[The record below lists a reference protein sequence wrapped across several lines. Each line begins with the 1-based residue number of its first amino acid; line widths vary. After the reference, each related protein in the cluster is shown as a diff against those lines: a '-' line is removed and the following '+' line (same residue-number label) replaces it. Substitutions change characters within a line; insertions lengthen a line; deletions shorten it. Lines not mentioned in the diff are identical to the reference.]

1 MRRLAVTFQ
10 GGGPGQ
16 NRPVQLRRPRIREGT
31 QEAVVTPLEL
41 FFDLVFVF
49 ALTQVTAY
57 MAEVLTW
64 HGVLRG
70 VLIVTLL
77 WWSWT
82 GYAWI
87 ANVVSA
93 DQPQI
98 KLVMLISMAAM
109 FLMALCIPEAFDDA
123 PGGLSGPIV
132 LALCYLLFR
141 LMHLVLFW
149 ILSQNDRGLRRQVL
163 RFAPSVL
170 GGTALLLVAAGFDG
184 WTQTVLWMT
193 ALAVDYVGTALGGA
207 SGWRLPAPR
216 HFAERHGLIVIVALG
231 ESIVAIGV
239 GVAQRPISAPIVL
252 ASILGLLLASAMWW
266 AYFDVS
272 ALQGEHALSSEPI
285 ETRPRLGR
293 NAFSFAHLPLM
304 LGTVLTALGV
314 KKVLEYVSDTGHHTL
329 ADPLTGV
336 ALGAL
341 LGGVVLYL
349 LGHVLFKRL
358 TVHQLSVVRL
368 VAAGAMLVAWPLA
381 DELPALA
388 QLGLV
393 AGVLTAALVVE
404 SVIWAEAR
412 HEIRAEL
419 SRS

>member
-1 MRRLAVTFQ
+1 
-10 GGGPGQ
+10 
-16 NRPVQLRRPRIREGT
+16 VQVRRPQIRQGT

-57 MAEVLTW
+57 LAAELSW

-70 VLIVTLL
+70 VLIVMLL

-87 ANVVSA
+87 ANVVSP
-93 DQPQI
+93 DHPQI

-132 LALCYLLFR
+132 LAICYLLFR

-149 ILSQNDRGLRRQVL
+149 ILSADDTALRQQVL

-170 GGTALLLVAAGFDG
+170 GGTVLLLVAAEFDG
-184 WTQTVLWMT
+184 WGQTLLWIA
-193 ALAVDYVGTALGGA
+193 ALLVDYVGTALGGA
-207 SGWRLPAPR
+207 SGWRLPSPG

-239 GVAQRPISAPIVL
+239 GVAQRPISAPIIV

-293 NAFSFAHLPLM
+293 NAFSYAHLPLVVSI
-304 LGTVLTALGV
+304 VLTALGV
-314 KKVLEYVSDTGHHTL
+314 KKVLEYVSDSSHHTL
-329 ADPLTGV
+329 ADPLKGV

-341 LGGVVLYL
+341 VGGVILYL
-349 LGHVLFKRL
+349 LGHVVFKWL

-368 VAAGAMLVAWPLA
+368 GAAGALLVAWPLVNA
-381 DELPALA
+381 APALA
-388 QLGLV
+388 QLGVV
-393 AGVLTAALVVE
+393 AGILTVALVVE
-404 SVIWAEAR
+404 SVVWADAR
-412 HEIRAEL
+412 HQIRAEL
-419 SRS
+419 SRH

>member
-1 MRRLAVTFQ
+1 MQVH
-10 GGGPGQ
+10 
-16 NRPVQLRRPRIREGT
+16 RPQIREGT
-31 QEAVVTPLEL
+31 QKAVVTPLEL

-57 MAEVLTW
+57 MGDVLSW

-70 VLIVTLL
+70 VLIVMLL

-87 ANVVSA
+87 ANLVSP

-132 LALCYLLFR
+132 LAICYFIFR
-141 LMHLVLFW
+141 IMHLVLFL
-149 ILSQNDRGLRRQVL
+149 ILSQNDPGLRQQVL

-170 GGTALLLVAAGFDG
+170 GGTALLLVASGFDG
-184 WTQTVLWMT
+184 WTQTALWIA
-193 ALAVDYVGTALGGA
+193 ALAADYIGTALGGA
-207 SGWRLPAPR
+207 SGWRLPAPG

-239 GVAQRPISAPIVL
+239 GVAQRPISVPIIV
-252 ASILGLLLASAMWW
+252 ASILGLLLASVMWW

-272 ALQGEHALSSEPI
+272 ALQGEHALRSEPI

-293 NAFSFAHLPLM
+293 NAFSFDHLPLVV
-304 LGTVLTALGV
+304 GIVLTALGI
-314 KKVLEYVSDTGHHTL
+314 KKVLEYVSDTSHHTL

-341 LGGVVLYL
+341 VGGVVIYL
-349 LGHVLFKRL
+349 LGHVLFKWQ
-358 TVHQLSVVRL
+358 TVHSVSVVRL
-368 VAAGAMLVAWPLA
+368 ATAGALLLVYPLVTS
-381 DELPALA
+381 LPALA
-388 QLGLV
+388 QLGVV
-393 AGVLTAALVVE
+393 AGVLTIALVIE
-404 SVIWAEAR
+404 SIIWAEAR
-412 HEIRAEL
+412 HQIRAEL
-419 SRS
+419 AQS